1 MTCPHPYTKFQSV
14 TSIGDPM
21 LMNQLENNLKSF
33 LDWCLLGIGAFIN
46 VTIPTNSSFGGSFS
60 TLKYATDPSYTD
72 GQVWES
78 IRKDWVWET
87 GVMFSGAGLTL
98 SPIAISGVYV
108 NGVFKTQ
115 NDSTYS
121 HYVDYPNGRIVFSG
135 AIPTTSTVQLN
146 YSYRWCQIYKADD
159 AEWFKEGQYATFKP
173 GDTQW
178 AETHNSGDYSIPPQ
192 HRVQF
197 PAIVIEAVARNKN
210 IPYELGSNSA
220 FQRQDVMLNIVTE
233 NKWARNKL
241 NDILSNEQ
249 WHNIWLYDTYQVNLA
264 NMSPLDIRGMLV
276 NPTGMYP
283 YLVDNYRLARC
294 YFQDVVPSQ
303 VESLNPR
310 LHEAVVRLTCEVL

>member
-1 MTCPHPYTKFQSV
+1 MSCPQPYTKFQSV

-33 LDWCLLGIGAFIN
+33 LDWCLLGIGAFVN

-87 GVMFSGAGLTL
+87 GVMFSGAGGTM

-108 NGVFKTQ
+108 NGVFKTPT
-115 NDSTYS
+115 DSVYN
-121 HYVDYPNGRIVFSG
+121 HYYDYPNGRLVFSG
-135 AIPTTSTVQLN
+135 AIPTTSLVQLN
-146 YSYRWCQIYKADD
+146 YSYRWCQVYKADD

-173 GDTQW
+173 ADPQW
-178 AETHNSGDYSIPPQ
+178 AETHSSGDYSIPPQ

-197 PAIVIEAVARNKN
+197 PAIVIEAVARNSN
-210 IPYELGSNSA
+210 IPYELGSSA
-220 FQRQDVMLNIVTE
+220 CFQLQDVKINVVTE
-233 NKWARNKL
+233 TKWARNKL
-241 NDILSNEQ
+241 LDICGSEQ
-249 WHNIWLYDTYQVNLA
+249 FHTLWLYDTYQVNLA
-264 NMSPLDIRGMLV
+264 NMSPLDIRGMLT

-294 YFQDVVPSQ
+294 FLEDVQMAEVQSP
-303 VESLNPR
+303 NPH
-310 LHEAVVRLTCEVL
+310 LHEGVARLTCSVL